1 MLCHVPAACPTCP
14 IAHPLLPTSAHTWL
28 QDAPLEFVVAHV
40 LGKGA
45 RSGAPPVLT
54 KRQFL
59 SLAHVAEVAQ
69 VRGWCVRGCVATE
82 QCQSWAQ
89 SHKARQPAPL
99 AQPLPVSC
107 CAGQGVRPGD
117 RRGRAAQP
125 GVCCGQ

>member
-1 MLCHVPAACPTCP
+1 MCFQHVGQGIHVVPCASRLPHLPHLHTRCCPA
-14 IAHPLLPTSAHTWL
+14 SAQTRL

-45 RSGAPPVLT
+45 PNGAPPVLT

-107 CAGQGVRPGD
+107 CAGQGV
-117 RRGRAAQP
+117 
-125 GVCCGQ
+125 